1 MLKKLRSRSGA
12 SIIFALF
19 IFLFCAF
26 VGASILVIAS
36 TTTGELSDKQKN
48 DQAYYTLT
56 SLADY
61 LSGEL
66 TNTTFYYDQ
75 DLDECKLY
83 PSDAVLGNTVMAMA
97 KDVSINLASDITSPS
112 NKYILEFSFSGNV
125 SDTAL
130 GDDPVKAEFVM
141 NSDYDITV
149 TMSIPGAGSQ
159 SVYMEF
165 KAAPFENIDHS
176 SYTGF
181 ERVEG
186 SAATRIPVSVTWT
199 EGKML
204 TGGSR

>member
-26 VGASILVIAS
+26 VGASILTIAS

-75 DLDECKLY
+75 DASKCKLH
-83 PSDAVLGNTVMAMA
+83 PSDAVLGNTVLAMA
-97 KDVSINLASDITSPS
+97 KEVSANLAADITSPS
-112 NKYILEFSFSGNV
+112 NKYTLEFSFSGNV

-130 GDDPVKAEFVM
+130 GDDPVEAEFVM

-181 ERVEG
+181 ERVDG